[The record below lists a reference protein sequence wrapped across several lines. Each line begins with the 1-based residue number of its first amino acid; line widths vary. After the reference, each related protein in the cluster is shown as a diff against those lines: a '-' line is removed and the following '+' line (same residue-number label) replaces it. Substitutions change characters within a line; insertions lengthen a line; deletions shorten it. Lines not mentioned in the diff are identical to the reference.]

1 MYTELKQWMLV
12 VLISAGV
19 IAGCT
24 PSQPVPAAPLRDFT
38 PAELILD
45 DKALP
50 SDTWLMHASK
60 EVRPDDFGGHEGG
73 VSANAIE
80 YNGEASGFHV
90 VIQFQSDRAASQ
102 AYQEH
107 AFTEDDTRGKYG
119 TTWKP
124 LSNFAYHSPLADQFQ
139 VVCGT
144 TRNVSNIG
152 AHCFIEA
159 QYAEFVSLVNYST
172 LDADRARS
180 DLEALAKAVDARFAH
195 YLNGGTS
202 K

>member
-1 MYTELKQWMLV
+1 M
-12 VLISAGV
+12 

-24 PSQPVPAAPLRDFT
+24 SSQSTPSRDFT
-38 PAELILD
+38 TAELII
-45 DKALP
+45 DKDTLP
-50 SDTWLMHASK
+50 ADIQLYQPEK
-60 EVRPDDFGGHEGG
+60 VRPDDFGGHEGG
-73 VSANAIE
+73 VSATAVD
-80 YNGEASGFHV
+80 YNGAAGGFHV
-90 VIQFQSDRAASQ
+90 VIQFHSDREAVQ

-107 AFTEDDTRGKYG
+107 AFTTDDTRGKYG

-124 LSNFAYHSPLADQFQ
+124 LLNFAYHSTLADRFQ

-144 TRNVSNIG
+144 TRNISNIG

-172 LDADRARS
+172 LDAERALS
-180 DLEALAKAVDARFAH
+180 DLETLAKAVDARFTL
-195 YLNGGTS
+195 YLQEDAS